1 MREDIYKHTTYVCMF
16 FPSLSCAGHW
26 AFIACTMNKMSVGF
40 YLPIGK
46 SQLNHFSNMMRERE
60 RYYVTVTGHSSKRL
74 TQ

>member
-26 AFIACTMNKMSVGF
+26 AFIACTMNKVSVGF

-60 RYYVTVTGHSSKRL
+60 ILCYSDGTFK
-74 TQ
+74 